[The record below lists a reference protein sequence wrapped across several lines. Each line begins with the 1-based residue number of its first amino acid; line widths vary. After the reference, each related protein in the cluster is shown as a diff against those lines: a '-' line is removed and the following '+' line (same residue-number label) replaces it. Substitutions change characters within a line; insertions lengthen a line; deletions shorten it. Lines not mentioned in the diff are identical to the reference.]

1 MLNDVLSLSMSLQ
14 GQYIIPFALIMMAC
28 GLSEKFI
35 DVIYST
41 LSHKRVR

>member
-1 MLNDVLSLSMSLQ
+1 MLNDVLSLSMSFQVGYLL
-14 GQYIIPFALIMMAC
+14 PFAVMLMAC

-41 LSHKRVR
+41 MATKRSR